1 MSCMAAGHS
10 KARRMRAKA
19 SARPCTPMPMGRWRK
34 FEFFACCETERR
46 RRVRGAGGGSGK
58 EKGKGRG
65 QKSDSLFERTHLN
78 DWVEVDIDDFVQI
91 ARNDFGDFVQSLE
104 VVRAVGLIH
113 EGGEVEGRQIA
124 HSDLL
129 KEGRERGRKC

>member
-1 MSCMAAGHS
+1 VKQRGRRELGEQEEVEGGRGRRESTE
-10 KARRMRAKA
+10 ARNRSGGEGRHDWGREGRN
-19 SARPCTPMPMGRWRK
+19 SAREGDGSRHRTIPI
-34 FEFFACCETERR
+34 FFC
-46 RRVRGAGGGSGK
+46 G
-58 EKGKGRG
+58 
-65 QKSDSLFERTHLN
+65 THLN
-78 DWVEVDIDDFVQI
+78 DRIEVDIDDFVQI

-129 KEGRERGRKC
+129 RKVRERESNC